1 MKNENYQ
8 NSFDNS
14 IKNHMDMAETG
25 GQVIWSDLDPLNPGK
40 HIGIINLVWLQSG
53 LQRDIFLMDTI
64 DFWSET
70 MLFS

>member
-25 GQVIWSDLDPLNPGK
+25 GQVIWSDLDPLNPGN
-40 HIGIINLVWLQSG
+40 HYDIINLVWLQIG
-53 LQRDIFLMDTI
+53 LARDIFLVDI
-64 DFWSET
+64 LDFWTENH
-70 MLFS
+70 